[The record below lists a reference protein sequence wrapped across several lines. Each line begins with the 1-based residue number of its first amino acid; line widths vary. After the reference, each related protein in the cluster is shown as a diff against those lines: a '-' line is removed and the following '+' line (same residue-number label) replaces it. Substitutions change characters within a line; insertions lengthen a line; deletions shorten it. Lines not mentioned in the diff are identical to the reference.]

1 MTSLF
6 LYYLP
11 FQQRTPVAVEGILG
25 IARKFM
31 NRSMSTHKNEALAAP
46 IVPTQGSE
54 LATFGAGCFWGVEKS
69 FNRKFAQN
77 GLLAIQV
84 GYIGGA
90 KESPNYQAVC
100 SGRTGYAEAVQ
111 LSYDPTVLPY
121 EQIVDFFYRMHDPT
135 TLNRQGGDAG
145 TQYRSAIFVHNDAQK
160 KIAQD
165 QTQAA
170 QVHFGSTKI
179 MTTIEPASHFWP
191 AEEYHQRYLDN
202 NPHGYECAMHY
213 ERTWDRITALHK

>member
-1 MTSLF
+1 
-6 LYYLP
+6 
-11 FQQRTPVAVEGILG
+11 
-25 IARKFM
+25 M

-111 LSYDPTVLPY
+111 L
-121 EQIVDFFYRMHDPT
+121 YRMHDPT